1 MTSVPAVGGE
11 FTYRLQFP
19 DDGVYWYHPHVREDY
34 GLEMGLYGNIIVD
47 PREKARWPSVNREAI
62 ITLDDILIEDGRIA
76 PFRTAGPTH
85 TAMGRFGN
93 VMLSGGATDLSL
105 EAHAGDVVRFFLTN
119 TANTRIFNVS
129 VPGTRMKL
137 VGGDS
142 GRYEREEWIDS
153 VLLAPSERSVVDV
166 LFPAPGIFAIEHR
179 TPARTYRLGSVA
191 VADRP
196 RRRIPSG

>member
-1 MTSVPAVGGE
+1 MTSVPAVGGD

-34 GLEMGLYGNIIVD
+34 GLELGLYGNIIVD

-105 EAHAGDVVRFFLTN
+105 EAHAGDVVRFFTN
-119 TANTRIFNVS
+119 TANTRTSSTCPF
-129 VPGTRMKL
+129 R
-137 VGGDS
+137 
-142 GRYEREEWIDS
+142 ERE
-153 VLLAPSERSVVDV
+153 
-166 LFPAPGIFAIEHR
+166 
-179 TPARTYRLGSVA
+179 
-191 VADRP
+191 
-196 RRRIPSG
+196 